1 MAIKRKTH
9 LNLSGSHHTLDSD
22 NAFIGG
28 LALVTGSI
36 EITGLFMPPAT
47 EPDPNTLRL
56 IVTGSISSTGLVSG
70 SSGSFT
76 YLSGALSASS
86 TGQPFIVAGS
96 NITANWSDANLNWEI
111 TGSGGGGTNFFTEID
126 STNIFT
132 TSSVE
137 LARLSASLGAIITGS
152 VYAGSLFAPSSNFN
166 INGFNI
172 VPLWNHATT
181 SQIAPDALLSGS
193 LLTDNMPTDGIGLFD
208 LNVIAIE
215 NDIAMPSNFGSWK
228 MVVTMTSS
236 TSIVG
241 IAGVTELDNVL
252 VGASAASWDVNI
264 NNNQIEVT
272 GSAGAINPVY
282 WMAKLTHKMI
292 LDSNGQVIY

>member
-28 LALVTGSI
+28 FAYITGSLTASQGI
-36 EITGLFMPPAT
+36 SSSAVYADG
-47 EPDPNTLRL
+47 
-56 IVTGSISSTGLVSG
+56 IVSGSQGIFSQLTGSLSGTLTGAPFLVSG
-70 SSGSFT
+70 GNMAGVN
-76 YLSGALSASS
+76 YNSS
-86 TGQPFIVAGS
+86 TGQ
-96 NITANWSDANLNWEI
+96 WEI
-111 TGSGGGGTNFFTEID
+111 TGSAGGANFFTEID

-215 NDIAMPSNFGSWK
+215 NDLAMPSNFGSWK
-228 MVVTMTSS
+228 LVVTMTSS
-236 TSIVG
+236 TAIVG

-272 GSAGAINPVY
+272 GSAGAINSVY

>member
-9 LNLSGSHHTLDSD
+9 LNLSGSHRTLDSD
-22 NAFIGG
+22 NGFIGG
-28 LALVTGSI
+28 LAVITGSL
-36 EITGLFMPPAT
+36 EVKQAGALPN
-47 EPDPNTLRL
+47 PDA
-56 IVTGSISSTGLVSG
+56 VVVAATGSVAATGTVSG
-70 SSGSFT
+70 SVGRFT
-76 YLSGALSASS
+76 YLSGALSAAS

-111 TGSGGGGTNFFTEID
+111 TGSGGGVTNFFTEID

-137 LARLSASLGAIITGS
+137 LARLSASLGAIVT
-152 VYAGSLFAPSSNFN
+152 GSLFS

-181 SQIAPDALLSGS
+181 SFYVQDALLSGS
-193 LLTDNMPTDGIGLFD
+193 LLTDNMPSKGVGLLD
-208 LNVIAIE
+208 LNVIAVE
-215 NDIAMPSNFGSWK
+215 SGPAGANFGSWK

-236 TSIVG
+236 GGTNG
-241 IAGVTELDNVL
+241 IAGITELDNIL
-252 VGASAASWDVNI
+252 IGTDAASWDVNL

-272 GSAGAINPVY
+272 GSSTLLNSVY

-292 LDSNGQVIY
+292 LANDGTVIY

>member
-22 NAFIGG
+22 NAFVGG
-28 LALVTGSI
+28 FAYITGSL
-36 EITGLFMPPAT
+36 TASQG
-47 EPDPNTLRL
+47 
-56 IVTGSISSTGLVSG
+56 ISSSAVYADGIVSG
-70 SSGSFT
+70 SQGIFSQLTGS
-76 YLSGALSASS
+76 LSGTLTGAPFLVNGGNMAGVNYNSS
-86 TGQPFIVAGS
+86 TGQ
-96 NITANWSDANLNWEI
+96 WEI
-111 TGSGGGGTNFFTEID
+111 TGSAGGGTNFFTEID

-152 VYAGSLFAPSSNFN
+152 VYATSSNFN

-181 SQIAPDALLSGS
+181 SFYVQNALLSGS
-193 LLTDNMPTDGIGLFD
+193 LLIDNMPNKGVGLLD
-208 LNVIAIE
+208 LNVIAVE
-215 NDIAMPSNFGSWK
+215 SGPAGANFGSWK

-236 TSIVG
+236 GGING
-241 IAGVTELDNVL
+241 IAGITEIDNVL
-252 VGASAASWDVNI
+252 VGTDAASWDVNL

-272 GSAGAINPVY
+272 GSSTLLNSVY

-292 LDSNGQVIY
+292 LANDGTVIY

>member
-22 NAFIGG
+22 NAFVGG
-28 LALVTGSI
+28 FAYITGSL
-36 EITGLFMPPAT
+36 TASQG
-47 EPDPNTLRL
+47 
-56 IVTGSISSTGLVSG
+56 ISSSAVYADGIVSG
-70 SSGSFT
+70 SQGIFSQLTGS
-76 YLSGALSASS
+76 LSGTLTGAPFLVNGGNMAGVNYNSS
-86 TGQPFIVAGS
+86 TGQ
-96 NITANWSDANLNWEI
+96 WEI
-111 TGSGGGGTNFFTEID
+111 TGSAGGGTNFFTEID

-152 VYAGSLFAPSSNFN
+152 VYATSSNFN

-181 SQIAPDALLSGS
+181 SFYVQNALLSGS
-193 LLTDNMPTDGIGLFD
+193 LLIDNMPNKGVGLLD
-208 LNVIAIE
+208 LNVIAVE
-215 NDIAMPSNFGSWK
+215 SGPAGANFGSWK

-236 TSIVG
+236 GGING
-241 IAGVTELDNVL
+241 IAGITEIDNVL
-252 VGASAASWDVNI
+252 VGTDAASWDVNL

-272 GSAGAINPVY
+272 GSSTLLNSVY

-292 LDSNGQVIY
+292 LDNNGTVIY